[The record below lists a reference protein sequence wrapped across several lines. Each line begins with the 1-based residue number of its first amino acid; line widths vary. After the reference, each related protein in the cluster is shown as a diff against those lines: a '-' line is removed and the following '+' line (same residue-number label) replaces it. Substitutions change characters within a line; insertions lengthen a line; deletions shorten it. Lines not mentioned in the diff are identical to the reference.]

1 MKIHS
6 NSAAPLHGALFL
18 TVLLMSAAPAWA
30 QTPAAAQLA
39 RYKQEMAVCQSGRS
53 PQGRPTCEREARAAF
68 AQARKGDLDDGPAA
82 YERNAHERCMSLP
95 SPERYECVARM
106 QGQGSQSGS
115 VSSGGISRELRTT
128 VPDKAGQ

>member
-1 MKIHS
+1 MKIHFRP
-6 NSAAPLHGALFL
+6 AVPLCGVFLLTALL
-18 TVLLMSAAPAWA
+18 GSAPALA
-30 QTPAAAQLA
+30 QTQAADQMA
-39 RYKQEMAVCQSGRS
+39 RYKQELADCQSGRS
-53 PQGRPTCEREARAAF
+53 SQARPTCEREARAAF

-82 YERNAHERCMSLP
+82 YARNAHERCMSLP

-115 VSSGGISRELRTT
+115 VSGGGIARELRST